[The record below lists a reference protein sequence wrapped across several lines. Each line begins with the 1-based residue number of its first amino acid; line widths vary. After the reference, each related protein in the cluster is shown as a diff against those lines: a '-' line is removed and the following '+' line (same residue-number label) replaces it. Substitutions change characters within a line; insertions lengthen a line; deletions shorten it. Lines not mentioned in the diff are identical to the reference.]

1 MAQSRKTLPFVLL
14 AFASVG
20 LAQEKPNPAGP
31 AHPPWKLQGG
41 YRVLDLSRVPIVIDQ
56 PGRYAIDR
64 DWNVHVVEPGTLIH
78 IVADNVTVDFR
89 GFAIAFD
96 NQGEGIGIDGDAVSV
111 RNGALMGN
119 LFVDSLRS
127 DGAETTIDNMRIL
140 GDIAI
145 RLRSDRAR
153 VRNSSLGGRFGSVL
167 GGDSAVAESNVFRCG
182 PDAFC
187 LEVGSEARVSGNHI
201 SVGENGAVDVRGNR
215 NIFADNIVDF
225 IGAVA
230 PVAFSVTGDGNL
242 LRDNTVLVSGLD
254 SSDVVFSV
262 AGTANVLDGNI
273 SVPQTSAR
281 GGVGISFAQDGN
293 FHGDNRLG
301 GVSEAIRE
309 NGTTQTAWGG
319 TVAF

>member
-1 MAQSRKTLPFVLL
+1 MAQSRKTLTLVLL

-20 LAQEKPNPAGP
+20 LAQEKPKSGDP
-31 AHPPWKLQGG
+31 AHPPWKLQAG
-41 YRVLDLSRVPIVIDQ
+41 YRVLDLSRAPIVIDE

-96 NQGEGIGIDGDAVSV
+96 NQGEGVGIDGDAVSV

-145 RLRSDRAR
+145 RLRGDRAR

-167 GGDSAVAESNVFRCG
+167 GGDSAVAEGNVFRCG
-182 PDAFC
+182 TSFC
-187 LEVGSEARVSGNHI
+187 LEVGNGVRVSGNHI
-201 SVGENGAVDVRGNR
+201 STGQDGAVDVRGNR

-225 IGAVA
+225 KNAVA
-230 PVAFSVTGDGNL
+230 PVAFSVTGDGNV
-242 LRDNTVLVSGLD
+242 LRDNTVLVSGLN
-254 SSDVVFSV
+254 SSQVVFSV

-273 SVPQTSAR
+273 SVPQTSER
-281 GGVGISFAQDGN
+281 GGVGMSFAQNGN